1 VLFRRQLRL
10 GRVSMRPRK
19 ILRGGDIRR
28 EEIEFLVPLFNA
40 AWRQIEDR
48 CGAPFGEDSESAR
61 ARLATIVVTLGKIRY
76 CQSAAELKDMAVAA
90 FENGS
95 ARPWPEPDRQ

>member
-1 VLFRRQLRL
+1 
-10 GRVSMRPRK
+10 MRPRN
-19 ILRGGDIRR
+19 ILRDDDIRP
-28 EEIEFLVPLFNA
+28 EDVEFLVALFNA
-40 AWRQIEDR
+40 AWGQIEDR
-48 CGAPFGEDSESAR
+48 CGAPFGEDCEGAR

-95 ARPWPEPDRQ
+95 ARPDRQ